1 MTFELANVDRG
12 VVKVNMIPATVIV
25 AMIGLATTG
34 FELLADK
41 IFKSPAQKASIELEL
56 EKFDLERDRE
66 AISLFRQALSNPD
79 SAERKRM
86 VDFIVATKLLSSD
99 IDTVELRSLKEFPQ
113 WPVELEES
121 PE

>member
-1 MTFELANVDRG
+1 MPFKLANVDKG
-12 VVKVNMIPATVIV
+12 EVKVNMIPATVIV

-34 FELLADK
+34 FEVLANK
-41 IFKSPAQKASIELEL
+41 ILKSPAQDRSIALE
-56 EKFDLERDRE
+56 EDKFDLERDRA
-66 AISLFRQALSNPD
+66 AIALFRQALSNPD

-99 IDTVELRSLKEFPQ
+99 IDTEELRSLKEFPQ